1 MLWFETVLGLS
12 IYQYWWKKS
21 VKSAIKFG
29 LIEGAQD
36 VVGNAGGNYIRLETT
51 LMTKLFEGS
60 DIDEL
65 IQRNFEHIKRQVENY
80 RTSERDFMQDQ
91 IMY

>member
-1 MLWFETVLGLS
+1 M
-12 IYQYWWKKS
+12 
-21 VKSAIKFG
+21 KSAIKFG

-51 LMTKLFEGS
+51 LMTKLFEWS

>member
-1 MLWFETVLGLS
+1 M
-12 IYQYWWKKS
+12 
-21 VKSAIKFG
+21 KSAIKVG

-36 VVGNAGGNYIRLETT
+36 VVGNAGRNYIRLETT
-51 LMTKLFEGS
+51 LMTKIFEGT

-65 IQRNFEHIKRQVENY
+65 IQQIFEHIKTQVENY

-91 IMY
+91 IMYL